1 MTQPFLT
8 FASVKTAK
16 FIIQAETECRQSGM
30 IESSG
35 IDDYLKLG
43 SYVDIQ
49 DICAANTLNELEQIL
64 ALKNPSESVS
74 DSSESNI

>member
-1 MTQPFLT
+1 
-8 FASVKTAK
+8 
-16 FIIQAETECRQSGM
+16 M